1 MIYLYKKESNNLNKK
16 FNDFLYQRILSE
28 KINYKEFKQS
38 CIIDLKNQKEVD
50 INVILPVRDRDD
62 FVKPCIN
69 HLNKAINNCD
79 WDISITLAEESV
91 TPKHVDKV
99 SGIANYIH
107 IPSENILMNKCLAH
121 NCAFKYSNKA
131 KYYLFHDI
139 DILVQSDFFEKTI
152 SNINQLQAKAL
163 QTFSKRRVLNM
174 NKYLTEAVLSN
185 QIDIND
191 LNENYEHIEIPQE
204 GAPGGSILIE
214 RELFIEIGGY
224 DPELFYGY
232 APEDKFFWDKIEI
245 LSKVNFP
252 VHDVELF
259 HMHHDIMTHKNPY
272 LWNMHKYLEI
282 LSLMNPPEKKEFLN
296 IKQKLLGK

>member
-1 MIYLYKKESNNLNKK
+1 MDLYYQDSKNMIAKYKDFIEQKVDQNKINYDELRLLCEVNLNK
-16 FNDFLYQRILSE
+16 QE
-28 KINYKEFKQS
+28 
-38 CIIDLKNQKEVD
+38 EVD

-69 HLNKAINNCD
+69 HLNRAIDNCD
-79 WDISITLAEESV
+79 WNISTTLVEES
-91 TPKHVDKV
+91 TASKHSDKV
-99 SGIANYIH
+99 SGDTNYIYV
-107 IPSENILMNKCLAH
+107 PSKNALINKCLAH

-139 DILVQSDFFEKTI
+139 DILVQSDFFEKTV
-152 SNINQLQAKAL
+152 SNVKQSQARVL

-185 QIDIND
+185 QIDVND

-204 GAPGGSILIE
+204 GAPGGSILVE

-232 APEDKFFWDKIEI
+232 APEDRFFWDKIETI
-245 LSKVNFP
+245 SKVNFP
-252 VHDVELF
+252 SDDVELF
-259 HMHHDIMTHKNPY
+259 HMCHDIKTFENAQ
-272 LWNMHKYLEI
+272 LWNMHVYLDCFSKMD
-282 LSLMNPPEKKEFLN
+282 LSNKKLFLN
-296 IKQKLLGK
+296 TKKNLLGA